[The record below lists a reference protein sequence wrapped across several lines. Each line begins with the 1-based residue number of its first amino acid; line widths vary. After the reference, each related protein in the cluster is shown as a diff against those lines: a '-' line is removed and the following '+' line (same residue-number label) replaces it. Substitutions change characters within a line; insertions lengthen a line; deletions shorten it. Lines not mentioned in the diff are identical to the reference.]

1 MFKVTTAVK
10 KLKEYV
16 SSDSYLNSVL
26 STTLMGR
33 LMECRARVGLTQKEV
48 AKELGC
54 SITTIKSIECGSN
67 PSLDKFQ
74 KLCRLYGVSADYLL
88 GSEQPDDSTYT
99 FKDNIVNLLS
109 NVKRLEDEEINLLV
123 EMSDSF
129 LTKGN

>member
-1 MFKVTTAVK
+1 M
-10 KLKEYV
+10 
-16 SSDSYLNSVL
+16 
-26 STTLMGR
+26 
-33 LMECRARVGLTQKEV
+33 
-48 AKELGC
+48 
-54 SITTIKSIECGSN
+54 
-67 PSLDKFQ
+67 
-74 KLCRLYGVSADYLL
+74 L